1 MPDPRS
7 DPAPD
12 PLPAPPAPVG
22 PRQLARLLGFRARRV
37 DVLVAVLLLV
47 LGFALA
53 VQVRS
58 TQRDNV
64 LTNARQEDLVQILDE
79 LQNRSARLR
88 QEVESLNATKQ
99 RLTTGSGA
107 QAAALAEAR
116 RRTQVLG
123 VLAGTMPATGPGVA
137 VRITD
142 PQASVSAS
150 VMLDALEELRN
161 AGAEA
166 IQLEGVAGGRVEA
179 IRLVAQSALAD
190 SEEGITVDGVELVA
204 PYRFLVVGDP
214 STLAGAMA
222 IPGGVEDAVHQ
233 QGGSCVTQTLG
244 TVRVTA
250 LHPLKPA
257 RYARP
262 E

>member
-12 PLPAPPAPVG
+12 PLPT
-22 PRQLARLLGFRARRV
+22 PRATGLARLLRPRARRV

-58 TQRDNV
+58 TNQDNV

-88 QEVESLNATKQ
+88 QEVETLTATKQ
-99 RLTTGSGA
+99 RLTAGSGT
-107 QAAALAEAR
+107 QEAALAEAR

-123 VLAGTMPATGPGVA
+123 ILAGTLPATGPGVQ

-166 IQLEGVAGGRVEA
+166 IQLEGTVTGRVVA
-179 IRLVAQSALAD
+179 VRLVAQSALAD
-190 SEEGITVDGVELVA
+190 TEDGIAVDGVRLVA
-204 PYRFLVVGDP
+204 PYRFVAIGDP

-222 IPGGVEDAVHQ
+222 IPGGVQDAVHAA
-233 QGGSCVTQTLG
+233 GGTCQTQSSQS
-244 TVRVTA
+244 VRVGA
-250 LHPLKPA
+250 LRALKPA

-262 E
+262 D